1 MRIILVGVGTV
12 GQAFCRILLHNK
24 NEIIR
29 LYGFDPKVVAA
40 VDSRGAS
47 VNSSGLDLD
56 VLLNLKG
63 RGKSVALYPVNGK
76 KGVSALDV
84 IEEVDADAVIEASP
98 TKISDG
104 EPGLSFIK
112 AALRKKRNVVATN
125 KGPLA
130 LALPAL
136 MELADY
142 KNVALRFSG
151 TVGAGMPI
159 LDFGKK
165 CLLGD
170 KITSIR
176 GVLNGT
182 TNYILTRMTEAGVT
196 MSQALEEAQ
205 RAGYA
210 EADPAYDVKGI
221 DTACKLVIMA
231 NWLMGRDATIKDVD
245 IEGIESVTP
254 ADVEKAKA
262 KNSVVKLVG
271 TLEDRITVHPALV
284 EKNHPLAVDGALN
297 AVSFKAKF
305 AGEITLVGKGAGGIE
320 TAGAVLRDLIDIR
333 WSSLGISGGKAV

>member
-12 GQAFCRILLHNK
+12 GQAFCKILLQNK
-24 NEIIR
+24 NEMNR
-29 LYGFDPKVVAA
+29 LYGFDPKIVAA
-40 VDSRGAS
+40 VDSRGAA

-56 VLLNLKG
+56 MILNLKSG
-63 RGKSVALYPVNGK
+63 GKSVALYPMNGK

-84 IEEVDADAVIEASP
+84 IEDVDTDAVIEASP
-98 TKISDG
+98 TRINDG

-112 AALRKKRNVVATN
+112 AALRHKRNVVATN

-136 MELADY
+136 MELAEY

-151 TVGAGMPI
+151 TVGAGIPI

-170 KITSIR
+170 RITSIR
-176 GVLNGT
+176 GILNGT
-182 TNYILTRMTEAGVT
+182 TNYILTRMTESGVT

-205 RAGYA
+205 KAGYA

-245 IEGIESVTP
+245 IQGIESVTP

-262 KNSVVKLVG
+262 KKSVVKLVG
-271 TLEDRITVHPALV
+271 TLEDRITVRPALV
-284 EKNHPLAVDGALN
+284 DKNHPLAVDGALN
-297 AVSFKAKF
+297 AVSFRAEF
-305 AGEITLVGKGAGGIE
+305 AGEITMVGKGAGGVE

-333 WSSLGISGGKAV
+333 RSSLGGAGGRAL

>member
-1 MRIILVGVGTV
+1 
-12 GQAFCRILLHNK
+12 
-24 NEIIR
+24 
-29 LYGFDPKVVAA
+29 
-40 VDSRGAS
+40 VDSRGAA
-47 VNSSGLDLD
+47 VNPSGLDLAM
-56 VLLNLKG
+56 LLNLKG
-63 RGKSVALYPVNGK
+63 GGKSVALDSTNGK
-76 KGVSALDV
+76 KGVSALDI

-98 TKISDG
+98 TRINDG

-136 MELADY
+136 MELAEY

-151 TVGAGMPI
+151 TVGAGIPI

-170 KITSIR
+170 RITSIR
-176 GVLNGT
+176 GILNGT

-205 RAGYA
+205 KAGYA

-231 NWLMGRDATIKDVD
+231 NWLMGRDVTIKDVD
-245 IEGIESVTP
+245 IQGIESVTP

-262 KNSVVKLVG
+262 TNNVVKLVG
-271 TLEDRITVHPALV
+271 TLEDRITVHPTFV
-284 EKNHPLAVDGALN
+284 DKNHPLAVDGALN
-297 AVSFKAKF
+297 AVSFKAEF
-305 AGEITLVGKGAGGIE
+305 AGEITMVGKGAGGTE

-333 WSSLGISGGKAV
+333 RSSWRNSGGRAL

>member
-12 GQAFCRILLHNK
+12 GQAFCKTLLHNK

-29 LYGFDPKVVAA
+29 IYGFDPKVVAA
-40 VDSRGAS
+40 VDSRGAA
-47 VNSSGLDLD
+47 VNPSGLDLAM
-56 VLLNLKG
+56 LLNLKG
-63 RGKSVALYPVNGK
+63 GGKSVALDSTNGK
-76 KGVSALDV
+76 KGVSALDI

-98 TKISDG
+98 TRINDG

-136 MELADY
+136 MELAEY

-151 TVGAGMPI
+151 TVGAGIPI

-170 KITSIR
+170 RITSIR
-176 GVLNGT
+176 GILNGT

-205 RAGYA
+205 KAGYA

-231 NWLMGRDATIKDVD
+231 NWLMGRDVTIKDVD
-245 IEGIESVTP
+245 IQGIESVTP

-262 KNSVVKLVG
+262 TNSVVKLVG
-271 TLEDRITVHPALV
+271 TLEDRITVHPAFV
-284 EKNHPLAVDGALN
+284 DKDHPLAVDGALN
-297 AVSFKAKF
+297 AVSFKAEF
-305 AGEITLVGKGAGGIE
+305 AGEITMVGKGAGGTE

-333 WSSLGISGGKAV
+333 RSSWRDSEGRAL

>member
-1 MRIILVGVGTV
+1 
-12 GQAFCRILLHNK
+12 
-24 NEIIR
+24 
-29 LYGFDPKVVAA
+29 
-40 VDSRGAS
+40 
-47 VNSSGLDLD
+47 
-56 VLLNLKG
+56 
-63 RGKSVALYPVNGK
+63 
-76 KGVSALDV
+76 
-84 IEEVDADAVIEASP
+84 
-98 TKISDG
+98 
-104 EPGLSFIK
+104 
-112 AALRKKRNVVATN
+112 VATN

-136 MELADY
+136 MELAEY

-205 RAGYA
+205 KAGYA
-210 EADPAYDVKGI
+210 EEDPSYDMKGI

-231 NWLMGRDATIKDVD
+231 NWLMGRDVTINDVD

-254 ADVEKAKA
+254 ADILEAKA
-262 KNSVVKLVG
+262 KNSVVKLIG
-271 TLEDRITVHPALV
+271 TVEDKITVHPALV
-284 EKNHPLAVDGALN
+284 DNNHPLAVDGALN
-297 AVSFKAKF
+297 AVSFKAGF
-305 AGEITLVGKGAGGIE
+305 AGEITMVGKGAGGIE

-333 WSSLGISGGKAV
+333 WSLLGVSGGRVL